1 MRMSLKRDL
10 HAVVHE
16 FDGQRS
22 ECFRKLHD
30 VRDIPRCVVVDEHL
44 LCGTGGQNGRVIGRR
59 EVCGLADDKFGRLFL
74 GDFRKIDVGMLSVA
88 REQHGFALGFH
99 EKSMGIRAML
109 RGNGGDF

>member
-1 MRMSLKRDL
+1 MRMNLKRDL

-22 ECFRKLHD
+22 ERFRKLHD
-30 VRDIPRCVVVDEHL
+30 VRDIPRRVVVDEHL

-74 GDFRKIDVGMLSVA
+74 GDFRKIDVRML
-88 REQHGFALGFH
+88 
-99 EKSMGIRAML
+99 
-109 RGNGGDF
+109 